1 MSFAASKAR
10 ISKGIESGKYRK
22 PDTTIKDGFMAAS
35 NIVAEGLLRQGERRR
50 EEEKRKLEEARE
62 LAKEQKA
69 KEQAAA
75 NRKRKAEALAKDLGF
90 SEGNTEAVTYLTE
103 QLFLYDDD
111 STFVQTKADSD
122 MKLKRLKE
130 KELETIVE
138 DVTSARIDKAPPLRL
153 DSGIGGVKEI
163 NDDSGTTR
171 PITSFDL
178 PNIADGSVSYIN
190 KDGDPIKSPELMNEA
205 QQMMAAFGPQQL
217 QPSEVTQAETKQF
230 GIEIDRDAQEPFDLD
245 YSRLE
250 SLESIRLLEQE
261 IAGKKITLTPEQQ
274 TAITTTKELLEGKRI
289 DDAIALAA
297 TSQEE
302 AERLERT
309 LKANGKTDTDEYEKI
324 SGIAQSFRDGNPPW
338 KSLVE
343 DIAGKDLAA
352 LESAKRQALLLGAPN
367 DKLNLLDAEIT
378 ALQAKEAETKS
389 DELRETRRGF
399 VTQGTDELKSIANL
413 TTFETYTEE
422 EVNLAKEIVES
433 RTNADAADKL
443 KEFKR
448 DLVGKSKEELIQIST
463 GAGFTLLEKVAARAY
478 LAAFPEN
485 FDLTEYDDVETSTIQ
500 TIIAA
505 PNTDPKVVTQ
515 LEALVANRKLGQDV
529 LDPKSDDY
537 LVTYEDK
544 NGDLQTTTAKL
555 AKDGSTYV
563 DLTNPTNKIEPA
575 ANTNVVNL
583 SQNDQLYDNVIK
595 INQSL
600 IKPLK
605 EQRIAMQTA
614 LLSAKKL
621 DDLVNP
627 DVGGDPAILTTLGGT
642 LPTVM
647 QRLGLETA
655 ALVTLFDQTG
665 SRQAVFDAIDQAFS
679 TIPNVDEAAQKAIL
693 FNAEKLKLA
702 FAFAAAQG
710 QTGVGLSN
718 KDFANALTIISSGRE
733 YETFT
738 KNIRSQMNQVI
749 IKTEGMIQDFRE
761 DEAVK
766 LLSPFDPT
774 GQLFSGYTQSAEQ
787 YAQTRGIGDAFAWA
801 KGSTSTGPVISQQ
814 AIEFL
819 KQNPNTRAD
828 FDKKYGAG
836 EAAKILGN

>member
-1 MSFAASKAR
+1 MAWGSTKARVRSKIQSGGFAKKPDYDFLQTGANIIAQGMLDAKERRLEADKLAKEKAEAEADKLKQKEEEAAERERKAKALAGRLGINPRNTQALTYLSEQLYLFNDDSTEVFKMLENDRKAGRFKEVTLENELVTGADISKAPPFRLDSIGSYNARTTPNEDGTKTTRPLTSLDLER
-10 ISKGIESGKYRK
+10 ISKYEND
-22 PDTTIKDGFMAAS
+22 PNAD
-35 NIVAEGLLRQGERRR
+35 VAKQMLENFGE
-50 EEEKRKLEEARE
+50 
-62 LAKEQKA
+62 
-69 KEQAAA
+69 
-75 NRKRKAEALAKDLGF
+75 
-90 SEGNTEAVTYLTE
+90 
-103 QLFLYDDD
+103 
-111 STFVQTKADSD
+111 
-122 MKLKRLKE
+122 
-130 KELETIVE
+130 
-138 DVTSARIDKAPPLRL
+138 
-153 DSGIGGVKEI
+153 
-163 NDDSGTTR
+163 
-171 PITSFDL
+171 
-178 PNIADGSVSYIN
+178 
-190 KDGDPIKSPELMNEA
+190 
-205 QQMMAAFGPQQL
+205 QQL
-217 QPSEVTQAETKQF
+217 QKSEVKEVDGGL
-230 GIEIDRDAQEPFDLD
+230 GIEINPDAPDPFDLD
-245 YSRLE
+245 YTRLE

-261 IAGKKITLTPEQQ
+261 IEGKDIVLTNEQKGVIK
-274 TAITTTKELLEGKRI
+274 ATKELLEGKRI
-289 DDAIALAA
+289 DEAVSLAA
-297 TSQEE
+297 KSQED

-309 LKANGKTDTDEYEKI
+309 LKANGKLDTEEYTII

-367 DKLNLLDAEIT
+367 NKLNLLDAEIT
-378 ALQAKEAETKS
+378 ALKAKEAEDKS
-389 DELRETRRGF
+389 DELRDTRRGF
-399 VTQGTDELKSIANL
+399 ITQNTDELKSIANL
-413 TTFETYTEE
+413 TTFDTYTEE

-448 DLVGKSKEELIQIST
+448 DLVGKSKEDLIQISK
-463 GAGFTLLEKVAARAY
+463 GEGFTLLEKNAARAY
-478 LAAFPEN
+478 LASFPEN
-485 FDLTEYDDVETSTIQ
+485 FDITEYDDVETSTIQ

-505 PNTDPKVVTQ
+505 EGTDAKVITQ
-515 LEALVANRKLGQDV
+515 LEALVANRKIGQDA
-529 LDPKSDDY
+529 LDPKSEDY

-544 NGDLQTTTAKL
+544 NGDRQVTTAKL
-555 AKDGSTYV
+555 SKDGSTYV
-563 DLTNPTNKIEPA
+563 DLSDPLNKITPA
-575 ANTNVVNL
+575 PNTNVVNL

-605 EQRIAMQTA
+605 EQRISMQTA
-614 LLSAKKL
+614 LVSAKKL

-766 LLSPFDPT
+766 LLAPFMQDR
-774 GQLFSGYTQSAEQ
+774 QLFEGYTQSAEQ

-801 KGSTSTGPVISQQ
+801 KGSTAVSIPQG
-814 AIEFL
+814 AINALKDDPSLAAEFD
-819 KQNPNTRAD
+819 R
-828 FDKKYGAG
+828 KYGAG
-836 EAAKILGN
+836 EAAKVLGN